1 VAESQSMEALGTIVA
16 WLIPIAII
24 VGTILAFSAEKDRK
38 RRRTEAEYQ
47 KDLESARGSLIGA
60 GVAGF
65 QKILA
70 SNEKIAAIESLKDEE
85 QGVTKTGDKG
95 DDKDRTQDK

>member
-1 VAESQSMEALGTIVA
+1 MGALATILA
-16 WLIPIAII
+16 WLVPIAII

-38 RRRTEAEYQ
+38 RKRTEAEYQ
-47 KDLESARGSLIGA
+47 KDLENARGSLIGA
-60 GVAGF
+60 GMGGL

-85 QGVTKTGDKG
+85 QGVTRTGTKG
-95 DDKDRTQDK
+95 DDKDRTQSK